1 MKQYTEIGELIKEAK
16 GLLRVSGAEIARRSG
31 INPTSLSRI
40 AIGKARPES
49 STIKCIAAA
58 LDELADGNL
67 KYVRDGVSGITNR
80 LRDMATKPNQA
91 HANRKRFDAA
101 EYRRAFRAAVN
112 LAGLDLGWL
121 EVEADVTYAT
131 IKNMLTGRVG
141 KPNPT
146 TAQLMGVAAVRWLL
160 LEADKLWNDEAAN
173 ELRML
178 AEGIKHGYRTDY
190 GDDLM

>member
-40 AIGKARPES
+40 AIGKARPET

-58 LDELADGNL
+58 LDELADG
-67 KYVRDGVSGITNR
+67 KYVRDGVSGITDR

-91 HANRKRFDAA
+91 HANRKKLDAA
-101 EYRRAFRAAVN
+101 EYRRAFRAAVER
-112 LAGLDLGWL
+112 AGLDLGWL

-141 KPNPT
+141 KPNPA

-160 LEADKLWNDEAAN
+160 LEADKLWSGEAAN

-178 AEGIKHGYRTDY
+178 AEGIKHGYKTDY